1 MTFKKDR
8 IFREKQI
15 LFLSSNVWA
24 FDFVAIGIIYT
35 GLEKMIATPSR
46 AKMVIVREMPI
57 PYSDSTS
64 KSTLKKFIFYSQ
76 NMMVWASVT
85 VLSESERLVI

>member
-1 MTFKKDR
+1 
-8 IFREKQI
+8 
-15 LFLSSNVWA
+15 
-24 FDFVAIGIIYT
+24 
-35 GLEKMIATPSR
+35 MIATPSR
-46 AKMVIVREMPI
+46 AKMVIVRERPI

-64 KSTLKKFIFYSQ
+64 KNTQKVYFYSQ